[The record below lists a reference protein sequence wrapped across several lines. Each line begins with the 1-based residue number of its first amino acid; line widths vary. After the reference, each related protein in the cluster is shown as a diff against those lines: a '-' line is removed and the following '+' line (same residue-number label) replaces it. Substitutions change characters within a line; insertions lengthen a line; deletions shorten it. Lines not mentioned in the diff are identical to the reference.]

1 MSIKAF
7 QGLCIIL
14 EQSTK
19 SDEIWRSMYFKQLRE
34 TSKRIEMKHI
44 ISKTVER
51 KEYLIQYKRRN
62 RNYIKSQI
70 KSQIK
75 MAKINPNVQL

>member
-1 MSIKAF
+1 MNYRD
-7 QGLCIIL
+7 C
-14 EQSTK
+14 
-19 SDEIWRSMYFKQLRE
+19 MYFKNLRE
-34 TSKRIEMKHI
+34 TTKRIEMECI

-62 RNYIKSQI
+62 RNYITSLI

-75 MAKINPNVQL
+75 MVKTNPNVQL

>member
-1 MSIKAF
+1 MNYRD
-7 QGLCIIL
+7 C
-14 EQSTK
+14 
-19 SDEIWRSMYFKQLRE
+19 MNFKNLRE
-34 TSKRIEMKHI
+34 TTKRIEMECI

-75 MAKINPNVQL
+75 MVKTNPNVQL